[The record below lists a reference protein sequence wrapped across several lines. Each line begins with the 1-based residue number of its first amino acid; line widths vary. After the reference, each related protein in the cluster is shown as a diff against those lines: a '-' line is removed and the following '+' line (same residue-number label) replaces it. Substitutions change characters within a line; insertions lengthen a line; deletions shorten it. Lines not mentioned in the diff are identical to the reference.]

1 MSITKKILI
10 HTALYPEAKPIIQY
24 FNLIQNK
31 SYEPLKIFENNK
43 YILVVSGMGRKKTN
57 DVLSY
62 MFEQFSIKKIIN
74 IGIAGCKDTSIKL
87 GTLFCI
93 NHIMENI
100 NTTTIT
106 TVDRPLTDDVELKTV
121 LVDMEAD
128 MFLEVS
134 KTYLDEENIFVFK
147 IVSDYLSDK
156 IPDKSFVYN
165 SIKKSIPK
173 WENVI

>member
-1 MSITKKILI
+1 MSLTKKNLI
-10 HTALYPEAKPIIQY
+10 HTALYPEAKPIIEY

-31 SYEPLKIFENNK
+31 SYEPLMVFENNK
-43 YILVVSGMGRKKTN
+43 YLLVISGMGRSKTN

-62 MFEQFSIKKIIN
+62 MFEQFAIKKAIN
-74 IGIAGCKDTSIKL
+74 IGIAGCKDKSIKL
-87 GTLFCI
+87 GTLFCVNQI
-93 NHIMENI
+93 IENI
-100 NTTTIT
+100 NTATLT
-106 TVDRPLTDDVELKTV
+106 TVDKPLTNDVELKTT

-134 KTYLDEENIFVFK
+134 KKNLDEENIFVFK

-165 SIKKSIPK
+165 CIKKSIPK